1 MYYLFACFVC
11 SILLAYG
18 KILILLTL
26 SKYNDVLLYLRIM
39 MQDLYNKVGLDSC
52 GSDNRMNDTPIL
64 IRKNIF
70 FMVLRKKNV
79 SIIRLERAFIPTM
92 NPRLEQEKKCN

>member
-1 MYYLFACFVC
+1 VA
-11 SILLAYG
+11 
-18 KILILLTL
+18 LI
-26 SKYNDVLLYLRIM
+26 
-39 MQDLYNKVGLDSC
+39 
-52 GSDNRMNDTPIL
+52 

-92 NPRLEQEKKCN
+92 DPRLEQEKKNVIDTREISTL

>member
-52 GSDNRMNDTPIL
+52 GSDNSQ
-64 IRKNIF
+64 KYF
-70 FMVLRKKNV
+70 FYGVK
-79 SIIRLERAFIPTM
+79 E
-92 NPRLEQEKKCN
+92 EKCQHHSA